1 VLKNPH
7 LGEIM
12 DNPLKQYF
20 RRPSL
25 YLKLPSA
32 GNFYKEGSIDLPEN
46 KEVPVFP
53 MTAID
58 EITSKTPDALFNG
71 TAVVDI
77 IKSCVPNIKDPWS
90 IPIMDLDP
98 LLISIRA
105 ATNSNEME
113 VNSMCPSCN
122 EDGKYGVNLIGLLNG
137 LSAGNYDD
145 TFQMDELK
153 FKFKPLTY
161 KQVNDLNLKQFQI
174 SQLARSLDDVQ
185 DEGQRSTVSQS
196 LVTELNNLATNLIS
210 ESIEY
215 IATPSSMVS
224 DKNFIIDFLH
234 NCDKK
239 TFEKLKENTV
249 KLREGSQLKPMK
261 IKCVN
266 CGHDYEQSLTINVTD
281 FFV

>member
-1 VLKNPH
+1 
-7 LGEIM
+7 M

-20 RRPSL
+20 RRPAM
-25 YLKLPSA
+25 YLKIPSG
-32 GNFYKEGSIDLPEN
+32 GNFYKDGSIDLPEN
-46 KEVPVFP
+46 KEVPIFP
-53 MTAID
+53 MTAVD

-77 IKSCVPNIKDPWS
+77 IKSCVPNIKDPWA

-98 LLISIRA
+98 ILISIRA

-113 VNSMCPSCN
+113 VSSICPSCN

-137 LSAGNYDD
+137 LSAGNYDN
-145 TFQMDELK
+145 TVEMDELK
-153 FKFKPLTY
+153 FKFNPLTY

-174 SQLARSLDDVQ
+174 SQLARGLDDIQ
-185 DEGQRSTVSQS
+185 DEDQRSQVSQS
-196 LVTELNNLATNLIS
+196 LVIELNNLATSLVS

-215 IATPSSMVS
+215 IATPSAIVKEKS
-224 DKNFIIDFLH
+224 FIVDFLQ

-239 TFEKLKENTV
+239 TFEKLREVTV
-249 KLREGSQLKPMK
+249 NLREGSQLKPMK

-266 CGHDYEQSLTINVTD
+266 CGHEYEQSLTINVTD
-281 FFV
+281 FFD

>member
-1 VLKNPH
+1 
-7 LGEIM
+7 M

-20 RRPSL
+20 RRPAM
-25 YLKLPSA
+25 YLKIPSG
-32 GNFYKEGSIDLPEN
+32 GNYYKEGSIDLPEN

-53 MTAID
+53 MTAVD

-77 IKSCVPNIKDPWS
+77 IKSCVPNIKDPWA

-98 LLISIRA
+98 ILISIRA

-113 VNSMCPSCN
+113 VNSICPSCN

-137 LSAGNYDD
+137 LNSGNYDD
-145 TFQMDELK
+145 VVEMDELK
-153 FKFKPLTY
+153 FKFNPLTY

-174 SQLARSLDDVQ
+174 SQLARGLDDIE
-185 DEGQRSTVSQS
+185 DEDQRSQVSQS
-196 LVTELNNLATNLIS
+196 LVIELNNLSTSLVS

-215 IATPSSMVS
+215 IATPSAIV
-224 DKNFIIDFLH
+224 KEKTFIIDFLQ

-239 TFEKLKENTV
+239 TFEKLREVTV
-249 KLREGSQLKPMK
+249 NLREGSQLKPMK

-281 FFV
+281 FFD